1 MKRWQQALRR
11 RRSILAIASAIALTV
26 IAFRTIGLLQAWEW
40 AAYDQYVRLRPA
52 EPTDD
57 RIVIVG
63 IDETDIANIGQP
75 IVPDGVYA
83 ELIEKLRSQSP
94 RAIGLDIYRDLP
106 VEPGHQ
112 QLNEIFQTT
121 PNLIGIQ
128 KVVGEI
134 GTGTVPPPPALA
146 KLGQV
151 SANDI
156 ITDADN
162 TVRRGLLS
170 TQTATGETVYS
181 LSLYL
186 SLLYLDPE
194 GIGPQM
200 TGTDTWQLGKTHFTP
215 FASNDGGYSRA
226 DARGYQQIINYR
238 GDNRTFSTVSLT
250 DVLENNIPP
259 DWATDRVVL
268 IGAVGE
274 SFQDTGYTPYSSTLR
289 SLPKT
294 MNGVEIHANLTSQI
308 ISAALDGRPLIQS
321 WPEPVEWAWILL
333 WSSTGALLVWQSGQ
347 TGDRRKKNLFLW
359 QMSTWQT
366 GAISSIVAITA
377 LLGVTFAAFRSGWW
391 IPVVPSALAAV
402 GAATSMTAHLA
413 YRANTIRRIFGRYL
427 SDEIVTALLENPE
440 GQKLGGDRRE
450 ITILT
455 SDLRGFTV
463 LSERLPPETVIKI
476 LNFYLG
482 KMSEVIIK
490 HGGTIDEFMGD
501 GILVLF
507 GAPNK
512 RPDDATRAIAC
523 AIEMQLAMTAVN
535 ERMHEWDFPKIEMG
549 IGIHTGEV
557 VVGNIGSV
565 QRTKYGVVGSP
576 VNLTYRIE
584 SFTIGGQILTSEA
597 TLKAAGPTVE
607 VADSQAVY
615 PKGVAEPITI
625 YDIASIGAPYNLS
638 LEKPK
643 ENFFFLERPML
654 VKLKLIEEKQ
664 IANSTFVAQIMAL
677 SEKGALIDTEAEV
690 AETAQPLSNL
700 KLNFLSVEGSLTAQD
715 IYAKVTEKVDDKS
728 RLYIHFTSIP
738 TAIAQHL
745 ETIRDNVQSRATCS
759 RAFPN

>member
-1 MKRWQQALRR
+1 MRRWQQALWQ
-11 RRSILAIASAIALTV
+11 RRSILAIAPTLAIAV
-26 IAFRTIGLLQAWEW
+26 IALRAIGLLQAWEW
-40 AAYDQYVRLRPA
+40 AAYDQYMRLRPT
-52 EPTDD
+52 ESTDE

-63 IDETDIANIGQP
+63 IDETDLVNIGQP

-83 ELIEKLRSQSP
+83 KLIRKLRSQSP
-94 RAIGLDIYRDLP
+94 SAIGLDIYRDLP

-112 QLNEIFQTT
+112 QLVEVFQTT
-121 PNLIGIQ
+121 PHLIGIQ
-128 KVVGEI
+128 KVVGEP
-134 GTGTVPPPPALA
+134 GKDTVPPPPALA
-146 KLGQV
+146 ELGQV

-170 TQTATGETVYS
+170 TQAANGETVYS

-186 SLLYLDPE
+186 ALLYLEPQ
-194 GIGPQM
+194 GIGPEM
-200 TGTDTWQLGKTHFTP
+200 TSADSWQLGKTHFTP
-215 FASNDGGYSRA
+215 FAQNDGGYSRA

-238 GDNRTFSTVSLT
+238 GDRQTFETVSLT
-250 DVLENNIPP
+250 DVLNNSVPS
-259 DWATDRVVL
+259 DWATDKIVL

-274 SFQDTGYTPYSSTLR
+274 SFQDTGYTPYSSTLL
-289 SLPKT
+289 SLPRT

-308 ISAALDGRPLIQS
+308 ISAALDNRPLMQS
-321 WPEPVEWAWILL
+321 WSEPVEWIWILL
-333 WSSTGALLVWQSGQ
+333 WSGTGAWLVWSSGQ
-347 TGDRRKKNLFLW
+347 TDSSRKKRV
-359 QMSTWQT
+359 SIWQT
-366 GAISSIVAITA
+366 GTFSISLAIAV
-377 LLGVTFAAFRSGWW
+377 LLGITFISFCFSWW
-391 IPVVPSALAAV
+391 IPLVPPALAAT
-402 GAATSMTAHLA
+402 GAAISVTVHTA
-413 YRANTIRRIFGRYL
+413 YRAGVIRRTFGRYL
-427 SDEIVTALLENPE
+427 SDEIVTTLLENPE

-463 LSERLPPETVIKI
+463 ISEQLPPETVIKI

-482 KMSEVIIK
+482 KMSAVIIK

-512 RPDDATRAIAC
+512 RDDDAIRAIAC
-523 AIEMQLAMTAVN
+523 AVEMQLAMSEVN
-535 ERMHEWDFPKIEMG
+535 KTMADWGLSEIEMG

-557 VVGNIGSV
+557 VVGNIGSL

-597 TLKAAGPTVE
+597 TLNAAGPAVE

-615 PKGVAEPITI
+615 PKGVADPITI
-625 YDIASIGAPYNLS
+625 YDIASVGAPYHLA

-643 ENFFFLERPML
+643 ESFYFLEQPML
-654 VKLKLIEEKQ
+654 VRLKLVKEKQ
-664 IANSTFVAQIMAL
+664 IANSTFVAQIVAL

-690 AETAQPLSNL
+690 VETAQPLSNL
-700 KLNFLSVEGSLTAQD
+700 KLNFLSLQGTLTTQD
-715 IYAKVTEKVDDKS
+715 IYAKVTQKVDEKNQ
-728 RLYIHFTSIP
+728 LYIHFTSVP
-738 TAIAQHL
+738 PAIDQHL
-745 ETIRDNVQSRATCS
+745 EALRKDVQSRATLS

>member
-1 MKRWQQALRR
+1 M
-11 RRSILAIASAIALTV
+11 
-26 IAFRTIGLLQAWEW
+26 
-40 AAYDQYVRLRPA
+40 
-52 EPTDD
+52 
-57 RIVIVG
+57 
-63 IDETDIANIGQP
+63 
-75 IVPDGVYA
+75 
-83 ELIEKLRSQSP
+83 
-94 RAIGLDIYRDLP
+94 
-106 VEPGHQ
+106 
-112 QLNEIFQTT
+112 
-121 PNLIGIQ
+121 
-128 KVVGEI
+128 
-134 GTGTVPPPPALA
+134 
-146 KLGQV
+146 
-151 SANDI
+151 
-156 ITDADN
+156 
-162 TVRRGLLS
+162 
-170 TQTATGETVYS
+170 
-181 LSLYL
+181 
-186 SLLYLDPE
+186 
-194 GIGPQM
+194 
-200 TGTDTWQLGKTHFTP
+200 
-215 FASNDGGYSRA
+215 
-226 DARGYQQIINYR
+226 
-238 GDNRTFSTVSLT
+238 
-250 DVLENNIPP
+250 
-259 DWATDRVVL
+259 
-268 IGAVGE
+268 
-274 SFQDTGYTPYSSTLR
+274 
-289 SLPKT
+289 
-294 MNGVEIHANLTSQI
+294 
-308 ISAALDGRPLIQS
+308 
-321 WPEPVEWAWILL
+321 
-333 WSSTGALLVWQSGQ
+333 
-347 TGDRRKKNLFLW
+347 
-359 QMSTWQT
+359 
-366 GAISSIVAITA
+366 
-377 LLGVTFAAFRSGWW
+377 
-391 IPVVPSALAAV
+391 
-402 GAATSMTAHLA
+402 
-413 YRANTIRRIFGRYL
+413 
-427 SDEIVTALLENPE
+427 
-440 GQKLGGDRRE
+440 
-450 ITILT
+450 
-455 SDLRGFTV
+455 
-463 LSERLPPETVIKI
+463 IKI

-482 KMSEVIIK
+482 KMSEIIIK

-512 RPDDATRAIAC
+512 RSDDATRAIAC

-738 TAIAQHL
+738 AAIAQHL